1 MNADLSTPSAAQ
13 TTDGSMP
20 STIFLSPN
28 TMTRHAWVGVL
39 YVREGAITHQD
50 NLGNKGRT

>member
-1 MNADLSTPSAAQ
+1 
-13 TTDGSMP
+13 MP